1 MCQRRAPSAA
11 GSVRGGTPSRSCV
24 ARPYRRPRPAFAR
37 AASRREPLRARTR
50 RTVESGSLTRA
61 RQRTPH
67 RAACAGP
74 RPSPTTPRADAR
86 TGGDRFAARR
96 ENPKRQRRS
105 PRTKHLARTRALSRN
120 AAARAVRSRRRRRA
134 LRTRRRTD
142 VEAARSQNHGTQ
154 RPLAALE
161 RCGKKEALLREE
173 SYSRT
178 TTHTAQQHAIFFW
191 EAACQSK
198 RSRQPWVD
206 LPWTQQRHHRSGA
219 RPERRSCDTA
229 PSSHITHVRH
239 ETAGLSGAHVLDP
252 ARPAEGGSYF
262 C

>member
-1 MCQRRAPSAA
+1 MPARTRRRPFRHAREGAERRGIRPRRHAA
-11 GSVRGGTPSRSCV
+11 SLVRSSPH
-24 ARPYRRPRPAFAR
+24 RRPRPAFAR

-50 RTVESGSLTRA
+50 RTVESGSLARA

-161 RCGKKEALLREE
+161 RCGKKEALSHAMKVTLVQHTR
-173 SYSRT
+173 RT
-178 TTHTAQQHAIFFW
+178 TTHIFFGRLP
-191 EAACQSK
+191 AKAKGRGS
-198 RSRQPWVD
+198 PWVD
-206 LPWTQQRHHRSGA
+206 LYGPSIATTGAAQDRSDARATQLPAVTSRTCVTKPPGS
-219 RPERRSCDTA
+219 
-229 PSSHITHVRH
+229 
-239 ETAGLSGAHVLDP
+239 P
-252 ARPAEGGSYF
+252 ARMF
-262 C
+262 

>member
-1 MCQRRAPSAA
+1 MCQRWAPSAA
-11 GSVRGGTPSRSCV
+11 GSVRGGAPSRSCV

-50 RTVESGSLTRA
+50 RTVESGSLARA

-161 RCGKKEALLREE
+161 RCGKKEALSHAMKVTLVQHTR
-173 SYSRT
+173 RT
-178 TTHTAQQHAIFFW
+178 TTHIFFGRLP
-191 EAACQSK
+191 AKAKGRGS
-198 RSRQPWVD
+198 PWVD
-206 LPWTQQRHHRSGA
+206 LYGPSIATTGAAQDRSDARATQLPAVTSRTCVTKPPGS
-219 RPERRSCDTA
+219 
-229 PSSHITHVRH
+229 
-239 ETAGLSGAHVLDP
+239 P
-252 ARPAEGGSYF
+252 ARMF
-262 C
+262 